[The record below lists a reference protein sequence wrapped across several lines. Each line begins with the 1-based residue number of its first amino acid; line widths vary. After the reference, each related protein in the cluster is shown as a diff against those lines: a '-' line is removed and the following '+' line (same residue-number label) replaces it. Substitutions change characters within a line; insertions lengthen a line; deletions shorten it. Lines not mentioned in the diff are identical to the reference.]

1 MRLGRIARGPVF
13 RAIARRA
20 GGVGSERLTDKHVVR
35 LVKRCALA
43 AGLRGELTEGERRL
57 AFAGHSVRAGLASSA
72 QIEEAH
78 VQKHLGHASAEMTRR
93 YQRKRDRFSVN
104 LTKAA
109 GL

>member
-1 MRLGRIARGPVF
+1 MTCATSTGEAEKVKT
-13 RAIARRA
+13 RRA
-20 GGVGSERLTDKHVVR
+20 VI
-35 LVKRCALA
+35 
-43 AGLRGELTEGERRL
+43 
-57 AFAGHSVRAGLASSA
+57 AFGGHSLSAGLASSA

-93 YQRKRDRFSVN
+93 YQRKRDRFKVN